1 MFELKIMIAIIA
13 VLIVLATLIISMKIQ
28 ELISTMK
35 RLHMDI
41 SVIRLDNS
49 RTMADIRRRNR

>member
-13 VLIVLATLIISMKIQ
+13 VLIVIATIIISIRLQ
-28 ELISTMK
+28 ELINVMRK
-35 RLHMDI
+35 LHIDI
-41 SVIRLDNS
+41 SVIRLDNM

>member
-13 VLIVLATLIISMKIQ
+13 VLIVIATIIISIRLQ
-28 ELISTMK
+28 EQIDVMK

-41 SVIRLDNS
+41 SVIRLDNM

>member
-13 VLIVLATLIISMKIQ
+13 VLIVIATIIISIRLQ
-28 ELISTMK
+28 ELIDVMK

-41 SVIRLDNS
+41 SVIRLDNM

>member
-13 VLIVLATLIISMKIQ
+13 VLIVIATIIISIRLQ
-28 ELISTMK
+28 ELINVMK
-35 RLHMDI
+35 KLHLDI
-41 SVIRLDNS
+41 SVIRLDNM